1 MKLSIKEKNYRLEV
15 FVSWYIKNLF
25 ICHYPFR
32 WYMSRFFNIWDFM
45 IRSFDTYMPWSM
57 INFNFTKIY
66 TKTNFKKI
74 YSFSIYFRELKK
86 NNKRGL
92 CVSDWNRLTK
102 KQCLG
107 WSGDVGGWNWGWGS
121 WIYGGF
127 VTFNLYPK
135 QLRLTTSSDP
145 SVELA
150 TIYLVPLRVV
160 NQFVILIAS
169 LY

>member
-86 NNKRGL
+86 NNKRGAVCIWL
-92 CVSDWNRLTK
+92 KSVNK
-102 KQCLG
+102 KAMPGVEWWCG
-107 WSGDVGGWNWGWGS
+107 
-121 WIYGGF
+121 
-127 VTFNLYPK
+127 
-135 QLRLTTSSDP
+135 R
-145 SVELA
+145 VELG
-150 TIYLVPLRVV
+150 VGVV
-160 NQFVILIAS
+160 DLWWVRDF
-169 LY
+169 